1 MVTKTFLG
9 FYKIAQQQ
17 QQQLSTV
24 TINFQLKMLNEKFC
38 MVMSEFVNL
47 IGKE

>member
-9 FYKIAQQQ
+9 FYKIAQ

-38 MVMSEFVNL
+38 MVMSELVNL